1 MGEKGKEKKSGR
13 KEREKKV
20 REFVGLFGMK
30 ECERKSERK
39 KKK

>member
-1 MGEKGKEKKSGR
+1 MFGWERKEKKR
-13 KEREKKV
+13 KVEEKKV